1 MRPIFFLIIILVSAC
16 SNTAQNIALG
26 TLERDRIAHTA
37 TVNEVIVALPVL
49 PGTTVIKGTVLVKLD
64 DTLQKAQVA
73 KAQAEV
79 VQAEANF
86 DKLQSG
92 ARKEEIADAR
102 AKVAGARAKLVES
115 KANYTRAKDLAKRD
129 LASKATLD
137 QALATR
143 DSSIASLKST
153 NERLLV
159 LTNGTREEDLRIA
172 EANIEVTKAI
182 LASELKKLADLTITA
197 TRDGILDNLPWNL
210 GERVTKGSPVAIILA
225 GKAPFA
231 RVYVPEPYRAK
242 VKIGDSLV
250 IHIDGIK
257 RSLTGKLRWIA
268 TEPAFTPYYALNQE
282 ERSRLMYLA
291 EVQLPDSESNLPNGI
306 PAQVELP

>member
-1 MRPIFFLIIILVSAC
+1 MRTIFYLTCFLLTAC
-16 SNTAQNIALG
+16 NNTPPNIALG

-37 TVNEVIVALPVL
+37 TVNEVVVALPVTSGSL
-49 PGTTVIKGTVLVKLD
+49 VTKGTILVKLD

-79 VQAEANF
+79 AQAEANLE
-86 DKLQSG
+86 KLQSG

-102 AKVAGARAKLVES
+102 AKVSGARAKLIES
-115 KANYTRAKDLAKRD
+115 EANYARAKDLAKKD

-137 QALATR
+137 QTLALR
-143 DSSIASLKST
+143 DSSIANLKSAK
-153 NERLLV
+153 ERLLV

-172 EANIEVTKAI
+172 DARVAVTKAV
-182 LASELKKLADLTITA
+182 LNSELKKLADLTIIA

-210 GERVTKGSPVAIILA
+210 GERVTKGSPVAIILS

-242 VKIGDSLV
+242 VKIGDNLI
-250 IHIDGIK
+250 IHIDGIEK
-257 RSLTGKLRWIA
+257 SLTGKLRWIA

-291 EVQLPDSESNLPNGI
+291 EVQLPDSEAQLPNGI